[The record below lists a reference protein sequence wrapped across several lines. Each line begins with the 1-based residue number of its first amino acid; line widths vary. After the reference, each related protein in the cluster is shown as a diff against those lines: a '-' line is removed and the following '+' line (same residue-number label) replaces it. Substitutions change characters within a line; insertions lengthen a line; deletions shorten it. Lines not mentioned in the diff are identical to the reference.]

1 MDILIRKASEQD
13 LPWLLAMEK
22 ETFSDAWT
30 EKNLTDSLRFHPEDN
45 YIAVIPAD
53 DAALTDEQSGDT
65 ALSDEQSGDAALS
78 DEQSRSGRE
87 KHCKSENRHAGEA
100 EPGGDSLP
108 REIRLGYLLLMR
120 AADEGEILRIAV
132 SPAYKRKGVADAM
145 MRALEIWAVSHGIKA
160 VYLEVRADNE
170 PAIALYKKNGFQVQ
184 GIRKHYYHDPE
195 CDAVIMSRIEDD
207 IC

>member
-13 LPWLLAMEK
+13 LPWLLAMER

-30 EKNLTDSLRFHPEDN
+30 EKNLEDSLRFHPEDN
-45 YIAVIPAD
+45 YIAVRPE
-53 DAALTDEQSGDT
+53 LCEP
-65 ALSDEQSGDAALS
+65 
-78 DEQSRSGRE
+78 
-87 KHCKSENRHAGEA
+87 ENRYAGET

-132 SPAYKRKGVADAM
+132 SPAYKRRGVADAM
-145 MRALEIWAVSHGIKA
+145 MRALEIWSCSHGIRS
-160 VYLEVRADNE
+160 VYLEVRADND
-170 PAIALYKKNGFQVQ
+170 PAIALYRKNGFQVQ
-184 GIRKHYYHDPE
+184 GIRKRYYHDPV

>member
-13 LPWLLAMEK
+13 LPWLLAMER

-30 EKNLTDSLRFHPEDN
+30 EKNLEDSLRLHPEDN
-45 YIAVIPAD
+45 YIAVRPE
-53 DAALTDEQSGDT
+53 LCET
-65 ALSDEQSGDAALS
+65 
-78 DEQSRSGRE
+78 
-87 KHCKSENRHAGEA
+87 ENRHAGEA
-100 EPGGDSLP
+100 EPGGDSLA

-132 SPAYKRKGVADAM
+132 SPVYKRKGVADAM

-207 IC
+207 VC

>member
-13 LPWLLAMEK
+13 IPWLLDMER

-30 EKNLTDSLRFHPEDN
+30 EKNLADSLRFHPEDN

-53 DAALTDEQSGDT
+53 DAAL
-65 ALSDEQSGDAALS
+65 S

-87 KHCKSENRHAGEA
+87 KHCKSENRLAREA

-132 SPAYKRKGVADAM
+132 SPVYKRKGVADAM
-145 MRALEIWAVSHGIKA
+145 MRALEIWVVSHGIKS

-170 PAIALYKKNGFQVQ
+170 PAIALYKKNGFRVQ

-207 IC
+207 VC

>member
-53 DAALTDEQSGDT
+53 DAAL
-65 ALSDEQSGDAALS
+65 SDEQSDDAALS

-100 EPGGDSLP
+100 EPGGDSLA

-145 MRALEIWAVSHGIKA
+145 MRALEIWVVSHGIKV